1 MITTQRLTIRP
12 MEVQDAQFI
21 IELLNEPDFI
31 KYIADKGVKNNQ
43 DAIQYMREGPLACQ
57 ALNGFSLMTVLV
69 DGKTPIG
76 LCGLLKRDNLAY
88 PDLGYAFL
96 ERFYRQGFAYEA
108 AQGVLSHFNS
118 IRPLLAITSTDNIPS
133 QQLLLKLG
141 FSSVS
146 NKEEYIESDTA
157 LFKFL

>member
-1 MITTQRLTIRP
+1 MIKTQRLTIRP
-12 MEVQDAQFI
+12 MEAQDAEFI
-21 IELLNEPDFI
+21 IELLNEPGFI
-31 KYIADKGVKNNQ
+31 KQIADKGVKSAQ
-43 DAIQYMREGPLACQ
+43 DAIAYMKEGPLACQ
-57 ALNGFSLMTVLV
+57 ELNGFSLMTVLLN
-69 DGKTPIG
+69 DATPIG

-96 ERFYRQGFAYEA
+96 ERFYRQGFAFEA
-108 AQGVLSHFNS
+108 AQGVLSHFKE
-118 IRPLLAITSTDNIPS
+118 IRPLFAMTNDENMPS

-146 NKEEYIESDTA
+146 NKEENIESGTA

>member
-1 MITTQRLTIRP
+1 MIKTQRLTIRP
-12 MEVQDAQFI
+12 MEVQDAEFI

-31 KYIADKGVKNNQ
+31 KQIADKGVKSTQ
-43 DAIQYMREGPLACQ
+43 DAIAYMEQGPLMCQ
-57 ALNGFSLMTVLV
+57 KLNGFSLMTVLLN
-69 DGKTPIG
+69 GETPIG

-96 ERFYRQGFAYEA
+96 ERFYRQGFAFEA
-108 AQGVLSHFNS
+108 AQGVLSHFKE
-118 IRPLLAITSTDNIPS
+118 IRPLFAMTNDENMPS

-146 NKEEYIESDTA
+146 NKEENIESGTA